1 MPTPTQ
7 TAPPLPPLPPLPVKA
22 SHGMRLTSHIAAASY
37 GPVLAFEDKPA
48 GAPTARPT
56 ARGKGEGGGLALA
69 SSSKENA
76 PNVRAPS
83 PGPGPTTV
91 KKGGVVYKEVSSRY
105 SSSPAKNHGRAL

>member
-1 MPTPTQ
+1 
-7 TAPPLPPLPPLPVKA
+7 
-22 SHGMRLTSHIAAASY
+22 MRLTSHIAAASY

-56 ARGKGEGGGLALA
+56 ARGKGEGGGLVLA

-76 PNVRAPS
+76 PIVRAPS
-83 PGPGPTTV
+83 PGPGPTV

-105 SSSPAKNHGRAL
+105 SSSPAKNHGRFL

>member
-1 MPTPTQ
+1 
-7 TAPPLPPLPPLPVKA
+7 
-22 SHGMRLTSHIAAASY
+22 MRPARLQDVDPQAVQDQPAALE
-37 GPVLAFEDKPA
+37 VE
-48 GAPTARPT
+48 RQV
-56 ARGKGEGGGLALA
+56 KGEGGGLALA